1 MTAQSD
7 WLPMMMATGFDA
19 PLTGAR
25 PGPSSTRFMGL
36 ALKGRLEGAQVDAND
51 LCGVLVAR

>member
-19 PLTGAR
+19 PLTGA
-25 PGPSSTRFMGL
+25 P
-36 ALKGRLEGAQVDAND
+36 
-51 LCGVLVAR
+51 